1 MPTATAST
9 GTTAPPLSPSSRPA
23 VTSPPTPLTQST
35 APVPVGS
42 SPASPTIAPT
52 PTAQVV
58 AGFAGKDI
66 VRLPTTTRVVALTFD
81 AGANANAIPEIL
93 ATLRSENVPA
103 TFFLTGDWVR
113 HFPAQ
118 ARDVGALFPV
128 GNHSNTHPHLPQ
140 LSSAQVAS
148 QITDAQ
154 ASISAATGR
163 DTRPLFRFPFGNRD
177 ARTMAVV
184 NGLGYVSVFW
194 TVDTLGWEGTSG
206 GQTTSTVT
214 AHVLAQLQPG
224 EIVLM
229 HVGSNPKDRSTL
241 DGDALRGIIEA
252 MKAAGYGFVTIPQGL
267 GLA

>member
-1 MPTATAST
+1 M
-9 GTTAPPLSPSSRPA
+9 
-23 VTSPPTPLTQST
+23 TSPPQPLTQST
-35 APVPVGS
+35 PPLTVVS

-52 PTAQVV
+52 PTAQVL

-103 TFFLTGDWVR
+103 TFFLTGNWVR

-118 ARDVGALFPV
+118 ARDVGALFPI
-128 GNHSNTHPHLPQ
+128 GNHSDTHPHLPQ
-140 LSSAQVAS
+140 LPSAQVAS
-148 QITDAQ
+148 EITDAQ

-163 DTRPLFRFPFGNRD
+163 DPRPLFRFPFGSRD
-177 ARTMAVV
+177 ARTMAVM

-206 GQTTSTVT
+206 GQTTSLVT
-214 AHVLAQLQPG
+214 ARVLAHLQPG

-229 HVGSNPKDRSTL
+229 HVGSNPTDRSTL
-241 DGDALRGIIEA
+241 DGDALRNIIDA
-252 MKAAGYGFVTIPQGL
+252 IKAAGYGFVTIPQGL